1 MSTLVTDRPTRF
13 TRCQSVGVSTMDD
26 LLLELESG
34 SGPGPSDRSR
44 RRRFAA
50 TAAICGM
57 AFIGL
62 GQLTTGALFE
72 DNAGSNFTYTT
83 GQVKILADGNNAI
96 TLDPIKNAAPGDTDY
111 SPVTINNA
119 GSLDLRYAI
128 TGTSADTAFAGSF
141 PLSDVVEYS
150 VYSVTSPANCS
161 KAGIADSSSHLLNSS
176 PVKLPPTNSTNVV
189 GNPQSGPNPGDRAL
203 AASAADDNLCITST
217 LPIDVNSNYAAE
229 TVKATFTFNAEQ
241 TDNNS

>member
-1 MSTLVTDRPTRF
+1 
-13 TRCQSVGVSTMDD
+13 MDD

-34 SGPGPSDRSR
+34 DGSGPSDRSR

-72 DNAGSNFTYTT
+72 DNAASNFTYTT
-83 GQVKILADGNNAI
+83 GQVKILAGGGNAFSLKAI
-96 TLDPIKNAAPGDTDY
+96 ANAAPGDTNY
-111 SPVTINNA
+111 SPVTISNA

-128 TGTSADTAFAGSF
+128 TGTSADEVPGAKY
-141 PLSDVVEYS
+141 PLSDVVEYN

-161 KAGIADSSSHLLNSS
+161 KGGIADSSSQLLTSS
-176 PVKLPPTNSTNVV
+176 PVKLPPSSSTDVV
-189 GNPQSGPNPGDRAL
+189 GNPQPGPNPGDRTIG
-203 AASAADDNLCITST
+203 ASGSDNNLCITST

-229 TVKATFTFNAEQ
+229 SLTATFTFNAEQ